1 MRLHQLNFI
10 CNRIEQEYSVLGDFP
25 NKGET
30 GQKAN
35 EEKELA
41 NDVLEIETRSDSE
54 DSVFSSDVM
63 SEDFNAAP
71 QSKKQN
77 TVKLLSLQ
85 EIMTLKGQNLWI
97 FLIKIIKPA
106 FLDILSAR

>member
-25 NKGET
+25 TKGEAS
-30 GQKAN
+30 QKLA
-35 EEKELA
+35 EEKELGG
-41 NDVLEIETRSDSE
+41 DQIEIETRSDSG

-71 QSKKQN
+71 QSKKQH
-77 TVKLLSLQ
+77 TVKLLILQ
-85 EIMTLKGQNLWI
+85 EQMTPKGQ
-97 FLIKIIKPA
+97 
-106 FLDILSAR
+106 ILLTFCLRLLSQHMSIY